1 MDGAKRGGRMKI
13 GEWHPSLRERDAGRW
28 EVRWWER
35 GRYIRRLAPSRD
47 AAEAMAAAEPE
58 LYGLYTAQTANALRD
73 AYDRVS
79 AALGAGG
86 DGADEAAKLSVALDS
101 LAPLEESNLKPLLG
115 FGGLT
120 GEDVAAMRLC
130 SGEGSVNDGVITLA
144 GEGALRYCNA
154 VSGGIAGPSPFGI
167 ATPDAD
173 GLVIA
178 IDSDSDARLDI
189 EIGKRGSADDCVFTI
204 SGVFVSAGER
214 YYLFPFSRFGELP
227 LDGTLNYISL
237 SFTGAERVSFRDL
250 CAATSAAGSAVARV
264 YSETPMTS
272 QNFVAE
278 DYYKIL
284 QRGTTLALTMTEGE
298 SGSDRLVFAESAE
311 DDDSQLW
318 QISRDPVIVS
328 RFRFVNKKYGL
339 SIQQAPSGNM
349 SLTPYVADLT
359 NDTQKW
365 SCTYSRAKGFSFY
378 LINVGKLSY
387 SGSSVRLSGT
397 GTATKYFDVMRV
409 EGDRWTQVWSDEF
422 DTLDRSVWYVVNNKN
437 RADTEPMFNRDSP
450 NNVYIEDGNLVIK
463 TIKEEY
469 RGYHATS
476 AYLTT
481 EDKIHFSYGKFE
493 MRARLPEGRKIWPA
507 FWLMGDDDIWPY
519 CGEIDVVE
527 TVGSGEEE
535 DWLGERRSIATFH
548 YCNAGQH
555 YELGGWADFNILTH
569 VEKLSEKYHTY
580 AIEWEYDQIRW
591 YFDDVLYMTVNIEG
605 DALRNALQ
613 ENPMFMIL
621 DTSIEGPGNNR
632 LPEGLPD
639 EAYFYVDYIRYYKP
653 ATSSLPADDSP
664 YEFVSDA
671 PDSHQIIWSPANVGA
686 VNIEKNMFIYN
697 DAACNTSVF
706 NLTEMNRVAYR
717 NLTQSG
723 WAMANA
729 VSADGSTLAFGR
741 MNRFTVCDPQLN
753 VPYNEDAPLE
763 FPTLALSNNG
773 SRLYYGG
780 VPKDNGQDFAN
791 RFHIYDTVN
800 MRWISD
806 EYTGSWVDSIA
817 VRDDDVYAYGCFN
830 GLVRVRSAS
839 DEDLGGFNATG
850 RALSLVFSPDHK
862 KLYAA
867 DGDRKIYVFDMETRA
882 ASVFATCGDEYYRI
896 AISPDGTRLA
906 AACGDSCAR
915 VYDTATGRLVA
926 RPCLGSLAVTYVDYS
941 LDGKL
946 LALCGL
952 DAKVGVYRA
961 DDGLPLALLSNT
973 DSACWYNTVAISADN
988 TSVMAIR
995 GVEDFNSAVS
1005 GWKLPADL
1013 LPSDGGDSAALG
1025 ALPYYDETAYTSESY
1040 ATYASALK
1048 NAHAVRANR
1057 YSPQS
1062 AIDEAAAAV
1071 AEAAQGLVENAFL
1084 KGDLDYD
1091 GEITVAD
1098 ALKALRIAA
1107 KLADETPESILVG
1120 DADGDGEITVA
1131 DALRI
1136 LRVAAKLTDTL

>member
-1 MDGAKRGGRMKI
+1 MRKAAALTIIIALICSVFGGAVFFA
-13 GEWHPSLRERDAGRW
+13 SA
-28 EVRWWER
+28 VT
-35 GRYIRRLAPSRD
+35 

-58 LYGLYTAQTANALRD
+58 LYGLYSAQSANALRD
-73 AYDRVS
+73 AYDRAS
-79 AALGAGG
+79 AALAAGG
-86 DGADEAAKLSVALDS
+86 SGIAEAAKLEAALSS
-101 LAPLEESNLKPLLG
+101 LAPLEELKREPLLG
-115 FGGLT
+115 FDGLT
-120 GEDVAAMRLC
+120 DADVAAMRL
-130 SGEGSVNDGVITLA
+130 SKGELSVSDGAVTLA

-178 IDSDSDARLDI
+178 IYSDSDARLDI
-189 EIGKRGSADDCVFTI
+189 EIGRRGSANDCVFTI
-204 SGVFVSAGER
+204 SGVYVSAGER
-214 YYLFPFSRFGELP
+214 YYLFPFSRFGEPP

-237 SFTGAERVSFRDL
+237 SFTEAERVSFRDL
-250 CAATSAAGSAVARV
+250 CAATSAVGSAVERV

-284 QRGTTLALTMTEGE
+284 QRGTNRALTMTEGE
-298 SGSDRLVFAESAE
+298 SGTERLVFTESVE
-311 DDDSQLW
+311 GDDSQLW
-318 QISRDPVIVS
+318 QISRDLAVVS
-328 RFRFVNKKYGL
+328 RFRLVNKKYGL
-339 SIQQAPSGNM
+339 AIQQTPNGNM
-349 SLTPYVADLT
+349 SLTPFVTDIT

-365 SCTYSRAKGFSFY
+365 SCTYSKAKGFSFY

-387 SGSSVRLSGT
+387 NGSVVRLSGT
-397 GTATKYFDVMRV
+397 GTATKYFDVLRV
-409 EGDRWTQVWSDEF
+409 EGEKWTQVWSDEF
-422 DTLDRSVWYVVNNKN
+422 DTLDRSVWYVVNAKN

-463 TIKEEY
+463 TIKEDY

-519 CGEIDVVE
+519 CAEIDVVE
-527 TVGSGEEE
+527 TVGSGPDEN
-535 DWLGERRSIATFH
+535 WLGDRRSIATFH

-555 YELGGWADFNILTH
+555 YEIGGWADFNILTH
-569 VEKLSEKYHTY
+569 VEKLSEKYHTFSV
-580 AIEWEYDQIRW
+580 EWEYDQIRW
-591 YFDDVLYMTVNIEG
+591 YFDDTLYLTVNIEG

-639 EAYFYVDYIRYYKP
+639 EAYFYIDYIRYYKP
-653 ATSSLPADDSP
+653 STSALPADNAP
-664 YEFVSDA
+664 YEYVSDT
-671 PDSHQIIWSPANVGA
+671 PDYHQIIWSPANVGA
-686 VNIEKNMFIYN
+686 VNVAKNMFVYN

-763 FPTLALSNNG
+763 FPTIALSNNG

-839 DEDLGGFNATG
+839 DEDLGEFNATG

-867 DGDRKIYVFDMETRA
+867 DGDQKIYVYDMETRV
-882 ASVFATCGDEYYRI
+882 ASVFAYCGDEYYRI
-896 AISPDGTRLA
+896 AVSPDGTRLA

-915 VYDTATGRLVA
+915 VYDTATGKLVA
-926 RPCLGSLAVTYVDYS
+926 RPCLGKLAVTYVDYS

-961 DDGLPLALLSNT
+961 DDGLPLALLGNT
-973 DSACWYNTVAISADN
+973 DSTCWYNTVAISADN

-1013 LPSDGGDSAALG
+1013 LPADGGDTSALDV
-1025 ALPYYDETAYTSESY
+1025 LPYYDEEAYTPESY
-1040 ATYASALK
+1040 APYAAALK
-1048 NAHAVRANR
+1048 NARAVRANR
-1057 YSPQS
+1057 YSAQS
-1062 AIDEAAAAV
+1062 DIDSAAAAV
-1071 AEAAQGLVENAFL
+1071 YEAAEGLVEFDYM
-1084 KGDLDYD
+1084 KGDLDFD
-1091 GEITVAD
+1091 GEITVSD
-1098 ALKALRIAA
+1098 ALAALRIAA
-1107 KLADETPESILVG
+1107 KLADETLESILIG
-1120 DADGDGEITVA
+1120 DTDGDGVITVA
-1131 DALRI
+1131 DALEI
-1136 LRVAAKLTDTL
+1136 LRVAAKLADTL